1 MSWKPCRGGRVILDK
16 SIKNSHDCYFA
27 FNEATTIKEKS
38 KIALKWLRADQY
50 LGNER
55 HLLIFWGNEFIQQ
68 CKSSPDTYKPFLKA
82 LTQLTIN

>member
-16 SIKNSHDCYFA
+16 CIKNSHDCYFA

-50 LGNER
+50 LGNEKQ
-55 HLLIFWGNEFIQQ
+55 LLKFLGNDFIQQ
-68 CKSSPDTYKPFLKA
+68 CKDSTETYKPFLKA
-82 LTQLTIN
+82 LSQLSSN